1 MIRAS
6 STLIWEVQIP
16 MAKLL
21 ELNQVSAGYGDLQ
34 VLFDVS
40 LHVEE
45 GECVGL
51 VGSNGAGKSTLLSVI
66 SGFRPITSGS
76 MLWMG
81 EDLAKVPTTKKVDLG
96 IAHIPQDKGIFRTM
110 SVIDNLTI
118 AGYSSR
124 VKKNREKNIERM
136 LKMFPKLDERQNQI
150 AGSLSGGEQQML
162 VLCRALMLAIARSLV
177 MEPKLLILDEPSL
190 GLAPIIVK
198 DVFEIIR
205 RIRNEG
211 VSILIVEQNL
221 YSALGLAQRG
231 YVMETGHIALE
242 GTSQELLNNE
252 AVKKAYLGI

>member
-40 LHVEE
+40 MHVEE

-66 SGFRPITSGS
+66 SGFRPIISGS

-136 LKMFPKLDERQNQI
+136 LKMFPKLDERQSQI
-150 AGSLSGGEQQML
+150 AGSLSGGEQQ
-162 VLCRALMLAIARSLV
+162 MLAIARSLV

>member
-162 VLCRALMLAIARSLV
+162 AIARSLV